1 MVSLNSLKPPYGA
14 VKKKKRVGRG
24 DSSGHGSTCG
34 RGQKGQKARSGG
46 QVKSYFEGGQM
57 PLYRRLPKR
66 GFKNIFKR
74 EYTIVNIRD
83 LVKKF
88 KENEEITPEKLLE
101 VGLVKKKKQ
110 PIKILAE
117 GDISFPLQIKVHKIS
132 QQAKSKIEAAGGRVE
147 VFR

>member
-1 MVSLNSLKPPYGA
+1 VLSLNSLKPPYGA

-117 GDISFPLQIKVHKIS
+117 GDISFPLQIKIHKIS
-132 QQAKSKIEAAGGRVE
+132 QQARAKIETAGGRVE

>member
-1 MVSLNSLKPPYGA
+1 MLSLNSLKPPYGA

-117 GDISFPLQIKVHKIS
+117 GDISFPLQIKIHKIS
-132 QQAKSKIEAAGGRVE
+132 QQARAKIETAGGRVE

>member
-1 MVSLNSLKPPYGA
+1 MLSLNSLKPPYGA

-117 GDISFPLQIKVHKIS
+117 GDISFPLQIKIHKIS
-132 QQAKSKIEAAGGRVE
+132 QQARAKIEAAGGRVE
-147 VFR
+147 VI

>member
-1 MVSLNSLKPPYGA
+1 MVSLNNLKPPYGA

-74 EYTIVNIRD
+74 EYAIVNIRD

-101 VGLVKKKKQ
+101 VGLVKKKRQ

-132 QQAKSKIEAAGGRVE
+132 QQAQAKIEAAGGRVE

>member
-1 MVSLNSLKPPYGA
+1 VVSLNNLKPPYGA

-46 QVKSYFEGGQM
+46 QVKPYFEGGQM

-132 QQAKSKIEAAGGRVE
+132 QQARAKIEAAGGKIE
-147 VFR
+147 VI

>member
-1 MVSLNSLKPPYGA
+1 VISLNNLKPPYGA
-14 VKKKKRVGRG
+14 IRKKKRLGRG
-24 DSSGHGSTCG
+24 DGSGHGNTCG

-46 QVKSYFEGGQM
+46 QVKPYFEGGQM

-66 GFKNIFKR
+66 GFKNIFK
-74 EYTIVNIRD
+74 EEFAIINIRD

-88 KENEEITPEKLLE
+88 RENEEVTPEKLLE
-101 VGLVKKKKQ
+101 VGLIKKKKQ

-132 QQAKSKIEAAGGRVE
+132 QQARAKIEAAGGRVE
-147 VFR
+147 VI

>member
-1 MVSLNSLKPPYGA
+1 MVSLNNLKPPYGA

-46 QVKSYFEGGQM
+46 QVKPYFEGGQM

-132 QQAKSKIEAAGGRVE
+132 QQARAKIEAAGGKIE
-147 VFR
+147 VI